1 MKNLL
6 FLLVLL
12 FSFSSNL
19 LSQNFG
25 LIGTEWFYSES
36 AGGNCPGNCEYVHFK
51 SVADTI
57 IQGKTTHKI
66 TQTYYKFGGDTA
78 FLDPLYVY
86 NQSDTTFRYSFSKSR
101 FLTLFI
107 FNRNQGDTLTLDFPP
122 TYLNIPHP
130 PNDTIYRLVID
141 SVINKNIDGIPLKEY
156 RTTALDYCQFFNYGG
171 SFMDR
176 IGGFDWL
183 FPRTAIFPEAG
194 GPIRCYKD
202 SQIDTSFQTIACDYI
217 LPTLISELT
226 DKYDIEIYPNPTS
239 NILTIKASQPINKI
253 ELYDLTGRL
262 LVTTNNLTLD
272 FSKLA
277 YGQYIIKIHFKTGEN
292 IERKI
297 IKNVR

>member
-6 FLLVLL
+6 FLLFLL
-12 FSFSSNL
+12 FSSSSNL
-19 LSQNFG
+19 FSQNFG

-36 AGGNCPGNCEYVHFK
+36 AEGSCPGNCEYVHFK

-57 IQGKTTHKI
+57 IQGKTIHKI

-78 FLDPLYVY
+78 ILKPLYVY

-107 FNRNQGDTLTLDFPP
+107 FNRNQGDTLTLDYPP
-122 TYLNIPHP
+122 TYLNVSP
-130 PNDTIYRLVID
+130 PPSDTICRLVID
-141 SVINKNIDGIPLKEY
+141 SVINKSIDGIPLKEY
-156 RTTALDYCQFFNYGG
+156 RTTALDGCQFFNYG

-176 IGGFDWL
+176 IGGLDWL

-202 SQIDTSFQTIACDYI
+202 SQIDTSFQTISCDYI
-217 LPTLISELT
+217 LPTSISEIT
-226 DKYDIEIYPNPTS
+226 HKYEVEIYPNPTS
-239 NILTIKASQPINKI
+239 DLITVKTNQKIIKLD
-253 ELYDLTGRL
+253 LYDLTGKL
-262 LVTTNNLTLD
+262 LDTTNKLTLD
-272 FSKLA
+272 FSNFPD
-277 YGQYIIKIHFKTGEN
+277 GQYIINILFTTGEN

-297 IKNVR
+297 MKNVR

>member
-19 LSQNFG
+19 FSQNFG

-66 TQTYYKFGGDTA
+66 TQTYYKFSGDTA

-86 NQSDTTFRYSFSKSR
+86 NQSDTAFRYSFIKSR

-107 FNRNQGDTLTLDFPP
+107 FNRNQGDTLTLDYPP
-122 TYLNIPHP
+122 TYLNVPHP
-130 PNDTIYRLVID
+130 PNDTIYRLRID
-141 SVINKNIDGIPLKEY
+141 SVINKTIDGIPLKEY
-156 RTTALDYCQFFNYGG
+156 KTSALDGCQFFNYG

-176 IGGFDWL
+176 IGGLDWL

-217 LPTLISELT
+217 LPTSISELT
-226 DKYDIEIYPNPTS
+226 DKYNVEIYPNPTS
-239 NILTIKASQPINKI
+239 DLITVRTNQKIIKID
-253 ELYDLTGRL
+253 LYDLTGKL
-262 LVTTNNLTLD
+262 LETTSSLTID
-272 FSKLA
+272 FSNFNT
-277 YGQYIIKIHFKTGEN
+277 GQYIIKIHFKTGKN

>member
-6 FLLVLL
+6 FLLVLY

-19 LSQNFG
+19 FSQNFG

-78 FLDPLYVY
+78 FLEPLYVY

-107 FNRNQGDTLTLDFPP
+107 FNRNQGDTITLDYPP

-130 PNDTIYRLVID
+130 LNDTTYRLVID
-141 SVINKNIDGIPLKEY
+141 SVINKTIDGVPLKEY
-156 RTTALDYCQFFNYGG
+156 RITALDNYQFYNYG

-176 IGGFDWL
+176 IGGLDWL
-183 FPRTAIFPEAG
+183 FPRSAIFPEAG

-202 SQIDTSFQTIACDYI
+202 SQIDTSYQSVTCDYI
-217 LPTLISELT
+217 LPASISKLSNN
-226 DKYDIEIYPNPTS
+226 YDIEIYPNPTS
-239 NILTIKASQPINKI
+239 DIITVRTNQKIIKID
-253 ELYDLTGRL
+253 LYDLTGKL
-262 LVTTNNLTLD
+262 LETTSRLTLD
-272 FSKLA
+272 FSNFNA
-277 YGQYIIKIHFKTGEN
+277 GQYIIKIHFKTGEN